1 MQKKCGEICK
11 ISEIL
16 ENDYLLSRKNN
27 FLTNSK
33 CNKVFNSKIKKMIS
47 LKTKNTQIISS
58 EDHLFF
64 KYKNLGLVETKAKN
78 LNKKDFILGVKKI
91 DFEGKQISLINNQN
105 IYLNLNKEIAWI
117 IGYIQG
123 KGNIGKKRA
132 QKVLEKI
139 QKSISTN
146 FSPKPTLMRTFKNKN
161 ASH

>member
-1 MQKKCGEICK
+1 
-11 ISEIL
+11 
-16 ENDYLLSRKNN
+16 
-27 FLTNSK
+27 
-33 CNKVFNSKIKKMIS
+33 MIS

-146 FSPKPTLMRTFKNKN
+146 FSPKPTLMRTFKKTKMPPTDLGVFFENIFPESKLLNSELKVPKN
-161 ASH
+161 NAIKKQNFVKLH